1 MRGSDKAVS
10 DYMRLW
16 AVCEVAIQRQN
27 LTELELKGQKHFLLL
42 TFFCGVPGRHTSQ

>member
-16 AVCEVAIQRQN
+16 AVCEVDC
-27 LTELELKGQKHFLLL
+27 LEREHKKQAEKTMFSLPVF
-42 TFFCGVPGRHTSQ
+42 